1 MGSPDVRAY
10 SRNKRGIA
18 GSLIWVNFD
27 RHALLSLFHNAG
39 ATFLAD
45 ADEIRPQYQNGED
58 AGAVF
63 QSSMDRDLGPS
74 IGSAM
79 VPSTLQPMRSA
90 PSVLPLRK
98 LLPGIPIRC
107 CHSM

>member
-27 RHALLSLFHNAG
+27 RHALLNLFWQAG

-45 ADEIRPQYQNGED
+45 NDEIHPQYQNGED
-58 AGAVF
+58 TGAVF
-63 QSSMDRDLGPS
+63 ASSLARDLGPS
-74 IGSAM
+74 IGDTIDQLDNVANQISSVGAT
-79 VPSTLQPMRSA
+79 SQESA
-90 PSVLPLRK
+90 PWYSD
-98 LLPGIPIRC
+98 
-107 CHSM
+107 